1 MDHFAAGLVASVKEG
16 KYDARVI
23 GCYIQNCAC
32 PNDLLDVLPRA
43 LINEDA
49 HVIGYLQEIVGVL
62 PVYKHCHVD
71 LYRAV
76 GHLRREMQG
85 QGDEA
90 PSIKRVR
97 LF

>member
-1 MDHFAAGLVASVKEG
+1 MDQFAAGLVVSVKEG
-16 KYDARVI
+16 KFVPEVI
-23 GCYIQNCAC
+23 GFYIQNCAC

-43 LINEDA
+43 LINEPP

-62 PVYKHCHVD
+62 PVYKHRHVD
-71 LYRAV
+71 LFRAV

-90 PSIKRVR
+90 PSSKRVR